1 MIVSEPTLAS
11 GPDDSVEARVASA
24 SGPLLSLTGVT
35 KSFGPTNAN
44 SDISL
49 TIAHGDVLG
58 LVGGNG
64 AGKSTLMRILC
75 GVTRPDA
82 GRIEFADK
90 ALSFDFYNASD
101 AQA

>member
-1 MIVSEPTLAS
+1 MIAPETTSAPGLSDPTESGIVRAS
-11 GPDDSVEARVASA
+11 G
-24 SGPLLSLTGVT
+24 LLFSLTGVT

-49 TIAHGDVLG
+49 TIARGDALA
-58 LVGGNG
+58 LVGGKG

-82 GRIEFADK
+82 GRLEFAGR
-90 ALSFDFYNASD
+90 ALAFDFYNASD